1 MAVLPDGSESLCA
14 AFSVRCTCYALKEK
28 AELQSFLKTAA
39 QERPFKSNPLPL
51 IPRACKSLS
60 LTLDCVCQWGNIKLL

>member
-1 MAVLPDGSESLCA
+1 MAERAYVLQFQSGVL
-14 AFSVRCTCYALKEK
+14 VMLLKEK
-28 AELQSFLKTAA
+28 AELPSFLKTAA

-60 LTLDCVCQWGNIKLL
+60 LTLDFVCQWGSIGLL